1 MKYEI
6 FLTFKNIYHEKIP
19 IILLNFL
26 AMLIGFVIIYLQK
39 QRCYAIQPAFN
50 VFLEQTFLIFK
61 NFLRGT
67 YSIRRNAQS
76 GVDNKSL
83 LFRFYNNDL
92 LYRSFWEEVN
102 GMNKTELINEVVA
115 ATEISKKDATKA
127 VDAVFDTILE
137 ALKSG
142 DKVQLIGFG
151 NFEVRERAA
160 RKGRNPQTGEEI
172 EIAASKVPAFKPG
185 KALKDAVK

>member
-1 MKYEI
+1 MYDY
-6 FLTFKNIYHEKIP
+6 LYGPRNI
-19 IILLNFL
+19 L
-26 AMLIGFVIIYLQK
+26 
-39 QRCYAIQPAFN
+39 
-50 VFLEQTFLIFK
+50 
-61 NFLRGT
+61 
-67 YSIRRNAQS
+67 
-76 GVDNKSL
+76 
-83 LFRFYNNDL
+83 
-92 LYRSFWEEVN
+92 WEEVN
-102 GMNKTELINEVVA
+102 VMNKTELVNAVA
-115 ATEISKKDATKA
+115 DSAELSKKDATKA
-127 VDAVFDTILE
+127 VDAVFESVLE